1 MASRAA
7 PTRESPPIPAGLARA
22 HLLEMYRFLR
32 LTRTLEERLT
42 ALYRQSK
49 VIGGLFRSLGQEGE
63 SVASAYALERGPN
76 RDVLSP
82 LIRNLGSMLV
92 KGATPVEILRQY
104 MNVHFNDLE
113 LGYLGQISHLGDMI
127 PVMTGI
133 ALTFKLRGEAR
144 VGLVYIGDGATSTGT
159 FHEGLNF
166 AAVQKVPLIVIGE
179 YNRWAYS
186 TPPHK
191 QFAVQHLADKAQG
204 YGIPATTVD
213 GNDVL
218 AVYEATRS
226 AVERARRGEGVH
238 FIEVKTYRRKGHAE
252 HDDQHYVPRDELE
265 RWAKENDPVD
275 RYVRHR
281 RAGPGG
287 DRRGDRRLR
296 RRAPA
301 GGGYGARRRVRRPA
315 GGAAALVSDSLMADV
330 TYLEALR
337 QGLWEEMER
346 DPRVFILGE
355 DVGLYGGAFK
365 VTDGF
370 VKRFGESRVIDT
382 PISEA
387 AIVGAAAGA
396 AHMGLRPVAEM
407 QFIDFI
413 SCAYDMLT
421 NYVATAR
428 YRAGL
433 ATPIVVRGPCGG
445 YVRGGPFHSQNPEA
459 AFFHTPGLK
468 IVYPA
473 TARDAKGLIKAS
485 IRDDDPVIYLEHKWL
500 YRRIKEPVPEGEE
513 ILTPIGEAR
522 LAREGKHLSI
532 VTYGAT
538 VWKSLEAAEQL
549 EKEDGLSTEVL
560 DLRTLLPMDDAAI
573 MRTVQ
578 KTNKVLLVHED
589 TRTGGVAGEI
599 AARINEQAFAWLD
612 GPIMRVTAHDV
623 PLPYAP
629 TLEDFVL
636 PQTEDIVK
644 AARWLAAY

>member
-1 MASRAA
+1 MA
-7 PTRESPPIPAGLARA
+7 
-22 HLLEMYRFLR
+22 
-32 LTRTLEERLT
+32 
-42 ALYRQSK
+42 
-49 VIGGLFRSLGQEGE
+49 
-63 SVASAYALERGPN
+63 
-76 RDVLSP
+76 
-82 LIRNLGSMLV
+82 
-92 KGATPVEILRQY
+92 
-104 MNVHFNDLE
+104 
-113 LGYLGQISHLGDMI
+113 
-127 PVMTGI
+127 
-133 ALTFKLRGEAR
+133 EA
-144 VGLVYIGDGATSTGT
+144 
-159 FHEGLNF
+159 
-166 AAVQKVPLIVIGE
+166 
-179 YNRWAYS
+179 
-186 TPPHK
+186 
-191 QFAVQHLADKAQG
+191 
-204 YGIPATTVD
+204 
-213 GNDVL
+213 
-218 AVYEATRS
+218 
-226 AVERARRGEGVH
+226 
-238 FIEVKTYRRKGHAE
+238 
-252 HDDQHYVPRDELE
+252 
-265 RWAKENDPVD
+265 
-275 RYVRHR
+275 
-281 RAGPGG
+281 
-287 DRRGDRRLR
+287 
-296 RRAPA
+296 
-301 GGGYGARRRVRRPA
+301 
-315 GGAAALVSDSLMADV
+315 

-355 DVGLYGGAFK
+355 DVGIYGGAFK
-365 VTDGF
+365 VTEGF

-396 AHMGLRPVAEM
+396 AHMGMRPVAEM

-433 ATPIVVRGPCGG
+433 ATPLVVRGPCGG

-500 YRRIKEPVPEGEE
+500 YRRIKEQLPDGEE
-513 ILTPIGEAR
+513 ILTPIGAAR
-522 LAREGKHLSI
+522 LAREGKDLSI

-538 VWKSLEAAEQL
+538 VWKSLEAAEQ
-549 EKEDGLSTEVL
+549 
-560 DLRTLLPMDDAAI
+560 RTLLPMDDAAI

-629 TLEDFVL
+629 TLEDYVL
-636 PQTEDIVK
+636 PQTDDIVK